1 MPIQEKFLRQLIVIM
16 MAGGLLASTWHLAAA
31 YENMEVQN
39 GGSITGVVKLKGAAP
54 PAAQLEIT
62 RDQKVC
68 GSGTKSSEALV
79 VSPQGGVKYAVVSLQ
94 NISQGKPQPEGK
106 ENPRLVQEKCWFNP
120 HVVLV
125 PAGST
130 LDLFNHDKTTHN
142 IHTRSKANPI
152 INSAHPSFRKR
163 LRLKNKFKQPETI
176 KAKCDMH
183 AWMSAWFVVTDHP
196 YYAVTDANGAFSLQD
211 VPPGTYTL
219 QVWHETL
226 GQQTQQVTV
235 AANGETPAEVEF
247 SQ

>member
-1 MPIQEKFLRQLIVIM
+1 MRLSEHDASFLYTETASGPMHTAAIFVIEGELSFDKVYEHFQARM
-16 MAGGLLASTWHLAAA
+16 HLVPR
-31 YENMEVQN
+31 YQQ
-39 GGSITGVVKLKGAAP
+39 KL
-54 PAAQLEIT
+54 
-62 RDQKVC
+62 
-68 GSGTKSSEALV
+68 ALV
-79 VSPQGGVKYAVVSLQ
+79 PFNLAHPKWVDDPDFDLSDH
-94 NISQGKPQPEGK
+94 
-106 ENPRLVQEKCWFNP
+106 LVP
-120 HVVLV
+120 YSV